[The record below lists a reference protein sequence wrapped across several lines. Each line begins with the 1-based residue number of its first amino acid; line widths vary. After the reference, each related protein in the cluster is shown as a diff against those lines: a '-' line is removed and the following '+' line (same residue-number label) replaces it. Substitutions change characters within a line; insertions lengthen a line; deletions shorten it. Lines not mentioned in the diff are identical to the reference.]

1 MALLQIENLSIAFG
15 GVRAVDH
22 VGFAVEPGE
31 IFSIIGPNGAGK
43 TSLFNL
49 ISRVYEPDTGR
60 IVFDGRDITRLA
72 PHEVPRLGIARTFQN
87 LRLFERA
94 TVLDN
99 LMMGRYRHTRMAFWQ
114 QALFTPAMRAER
126 RADRRR
132 AEDVIRL
139 LEIERYRDSIVH
151 GLPYGVKKVVE
162 LGRGLALEP
171 SLFLLDE
178 PSSGLN
184 PEETR
189 DLSFWIR
196 DMRDDLGITVILI
209 EHDMELVGA
218 VSDRVLA
225 LGMGAMMALG
235 TPEEVRTH
243 PDVLAAYLG
252 ANADGAA

>member
-1 MALLQIENLSIAFG
+1 MALLEIENLSIAFG

-49 ISRVYEPDTGR
+49 ISRVYEPDTGH
-60 IVFDGRDITRLA
+60 IVFSGRDITRLA

-99 LMMGRYRHTRMAFWQ
+99 LMMGRYRHTRMGFWQ

-126 RADRRR
+126 RVDRRR

-139 LEIERYRDSIVH
+139 LEIERHRDSIVQ

-225 LGMGAMMALG
+225 LGMGTMMALG
-235 TPEEVRTH
+235 KPEEVRTN

>member
-1 MALLQIENLSIAFG
+1 MVLLAVKDLTLSFG
-15 GVRAVDH
+15 GVCALDH
-22 VGFAVEPGE
+22 VGFAVERGE
-31 IFSIIGPNGAGK
+31 ILSIIGPNGAGK

-49 ISRVYEPDTGR
+49 VSRVHDADSGS
-60 IVFDGRDITRLA
+60 IAFDGRDITRLA

-99 LMMGRYRHTRMAFWQ
+99 LMMGRYRHSRANFWQ
-114 QALFTPAMRAER
+114 QALFTPALRAER

-132 AEDVIRL
+132 IEEVIRF
-139 LEIERYRDSIVH
+139 LEIERYRDMPVQ

-162 LGRGLALEP
+162 LGRALCLDP
-171 SLFLLDE
+171 QLLLLDE

-196 DMRDDLGITVILI
+196 DMRSELKLTVVLV
-209 EHDMELVGA
+209 EHDMALVNA

-225 LGMGAMMALG
+225 LAMGRVLTQG
-235 TPEEVRTH
+235 TPQEVRTH
-243 PDVLAAYLG
+243 PEVLAAYLG
-252 ANADGAA
+252 ANADADA